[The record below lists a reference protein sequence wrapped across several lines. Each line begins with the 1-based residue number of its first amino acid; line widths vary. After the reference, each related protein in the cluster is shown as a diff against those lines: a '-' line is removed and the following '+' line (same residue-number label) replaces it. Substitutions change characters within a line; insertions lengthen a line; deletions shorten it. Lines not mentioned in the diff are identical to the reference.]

1 MNNDIIVIDNLQ
13 IQDLIYTIRGVQVM
27 LDRDLAVLYQ
37 IETRALKQAVKRN
50 ISRFPPEFMF
60 ELVEN
65 EMNFLVSQS
74 VIPSQKYF
82 GGAKPYAFTEQG
94 VAMLSAVLRSETAVN
109 MSIQIINAFVTCVVL
124 LLLMPAFFKGS
135 ILLKGNNWNTKQNQ
149 IKNLIRYLT
158 P

>member
-74 VIPSQKYF
+74 VIPSRKYF

-94 VAMLSAVLRSETAVN
+94 VAMLSAVLSYRSSKKDYAMIDIKMNDTA
-109 MSIQIINAFVTCVVL
+109 SINCAISIIGFE
-124 LLLMPAFFKGS
+124 K
-135 ILLKGNNWNTKQNQ
+135 
-149 IKNLIRYLT
+149 
-158 P
+158 